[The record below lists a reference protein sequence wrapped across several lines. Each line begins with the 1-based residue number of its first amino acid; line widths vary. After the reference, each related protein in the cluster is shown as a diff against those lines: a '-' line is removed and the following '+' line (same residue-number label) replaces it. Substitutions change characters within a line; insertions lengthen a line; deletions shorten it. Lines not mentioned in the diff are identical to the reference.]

1 MRGDRGALVT
11 GVGAVTRIGV
21 GRRATL
27 EAWRGGRVATGPIEP
42 FEPGELEGVRDPRR
56 MAKAVRLAACAAL
69 EAWRAAGLEA
79 DSPDAVDAV
88 FAASALGCLD
98 HSRDFHA
105 AVIRRTGPSPM
116 LFTESVLNA
125 TAGHLAIE
133 RRLHGGAHAV
143 STFLYDGLEAARL
156 AVEAVASGRAA
167 RALLVGCD
175 SWIAELEPVFR
186 NCGVLRPEPEGAGCI
201 PFSPAR
207 EGFRLGEAA
216 GALVLESPGSAARRG
231 ARPLARVAEIV
242 GALRPGEPGEAVA
255 AVAAAASRFPS
266 PRWIFPSA
274 NGGVCEA
281 IEEPLLE
288 RLGATRTARVSIKPA
303 IGEAFAGTA
312 ALHLAFAA
320 LAVSGEQVPHLP
332 GHPPS
337 EEGEG
342 AWVLG
347 ADPAGSA
354 SLARLLAP

>member
-1 MRGDRGALVT
+1 MKGDRGVLVT

-27 EAWRGGRVATGPIEP
+27 EAWRGGTVATGPIEP
-42 FEPGELEGVRDPRR
+42 FEPGEAEGVRDPRR

-79 DSPDAVDAV
+79 DAPDAVDAV

-156 AVEAVASGRAA
+156 AFEAVASGRAQ

-186 NCGVLRPEPEGAGCI
+186 NCGVLRGGSEGIGCL
-201 PFSPAR
+201 PFSRAR

-216 GALVLESPGSAARRG
+216 GALVLESPDSAARRG

-242 GALRPGEPGEAVA
+242 GALRPGEPEEAVA
-255 AVAAAASRFPS
+255 AVAAAAVGFSA
-266 PRWIFPSA
+266 PRWVFPSA

-288 RLGATRTARVSIKPA
+288 RLGAARTARVSIKPA

-320 LAVSGEQVPHLP
+320 LAVGGESVPPLP
-332 GHPPS
+332 GSPRS
-337 EEGEG
+337 DEGEG

-347 ADPAGSA
+347 ADPAGSV